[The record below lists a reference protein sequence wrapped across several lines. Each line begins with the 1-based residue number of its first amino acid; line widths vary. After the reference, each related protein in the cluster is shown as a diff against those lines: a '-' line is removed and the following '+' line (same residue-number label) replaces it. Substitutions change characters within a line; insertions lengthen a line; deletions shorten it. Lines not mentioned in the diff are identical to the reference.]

1 MPVPGRRRRLWA
13 ASGLVASLSL
23 VPILAAVESPV
34 SAATTELVTN
44 TSVETALAP
53 WSSAYNASSR
63 VERTTGGY
71 DGAYAVRA
79 SNSQTVARD
88 VGFRDKPSNV
98 TSTVAGQVYD
108 LSVWVRSE
116 VAGRTI
122 NLKVKEITPS
132 GSSPGVLTQPLQ
144 APDTGWHRLAL
155 SYAARGAG
163 NSLSFIV
170 YATSVAPGQG
180 FWADQFSVS
189 VTTPDPTPTETPTGT
204 ETPTPTETPTGT
216 ETPTPTETPTFTETP
231 TETPP
236 PPPPPSETVRVA
248 STTET
253 VPTGVVG
260 DTADD
265 PAIWVDTGDPAAS
278 LVVTNEK
285 TVRRLTVLDLSGQVV
300 QRIET
305 AGFVGNVDVRADI
318 VAAAQS
324 GIRLWRV
331 ATTEEGPRL
340 EPAQEQS
347 GNASTGGEGLCMY
360 DPGAPGVG
368 DGLYVVNVQ
377 RSTFRVRMHP
387 LTDADADTLLQV
399 QPAVRQFF
407 LGSEGEGCVADDATG
422 ALYLSEEDVGIWK
435 YDLTAAGTVPPRV
448 RLASLDANLSAD
460 VEGLALV
467 GGELIASAQNVVA
480 PRDNW
485 YSRYDA
491 VTGQHL
497 GRFRIVDGPTSDDC
511 DQTDGIAAQGGYLG
525 PAFPQG
531 LFVCQD
537 GYNDAPGTSGTQNF
551 KLAPLHLV
559 DGVL

>member
-13 ASGLVASLSL
+13 ASGVVASLSL

-53 WSSAYNASSR
+53 WSSPYNTSSR
-63 VERTTGGY
+63 VERTTGGHE
-71 DGAYAVRA
+71 GTYAVRA

-88 VGFRDKPSNV
+88 VGFKDKPSHV

-122 NLKVKEITPS
+122 NLKVKEFTPS

-144 APDTGWHRLAL
+144 ATDTGWHRLAL

-170 YATSVAPGQG
+170 HATSVAPGQG

-189 VTTPDPTPTETPTGT
+189 VTTPDPTPTETPTVT
-204 ETPTPTETPTGT
+204 ETPTPTETPTVT
-216 ETPTPTETPTFTETP
+216 ETPTPTETPTVTETP

-236 PPPPPSETVRVA
+236 PPPPPTDTVRVA
-248 STTET
+248 STLET
-253 VPTGVVG
+253 APTGVAG

-265 PAIWVDTGDPAAS
+265 PAIWIDTSDPAAS

-285 TVRRLTVLDLSGQVV
+285 NVRRLTVLDLSGQVV
-300 QRIET
+300 QRITT

-331 ATTEEGPRL
+331 ATTAEGPRL

-407 LGSEGEGCVADDATG
+407 LGSEGEGCVVDDATG

-480 PRDNW
+480 PRENW

-491 VTGQHL
+491 LTGQHL
-497 GRFRIVDGPTSDDC
+497 GRFRIVDGPSSDDC
-511 DQTDGIAAQGGYLG
+511 DQTDGIAAHGGYLG